1 MLAQFAATTFFTV
14 KLSPGT
20 SGNWSKIYN
29 FNYLYQA
36 MLDVRSKAHTQLSK
50 AQTPHGSLISHT
62 TLIMLKNGSKRKWN
76 QIQVLQI
83 SYDLSL
89 TIWSSFLIGRIS
101 FDENK
106 KNPFFSN
113 EQRESKFKWKE
124 RWKRMRWPFWKR
136 GEDETSSRLNN
147 LYLWEKEKAFV
158 QK

>member
-62 TLIMLKNGSKRKWN
+62 TLIMLKNGSRRKWN

-83 SYDLSL
+83 SYDLGL

-106 KNPFFSN
+106 KKNLSFQMNN
-113 EQRESKFKWKE
+113 EKVSLNEKKDGKE
-124 RWKRMRWPFWKR
+124 CVDLFEKEGRMRRP
-136 GEDETSSRLNN
+136 L
-147 LYLWEKEKAFV
+147 V
-158 QK
+158 